1 MQTKIIDLLNSF
13 QLKKTPIRVSV
24 VEYFLSK
31 PHALSQNDLEQNLPE
46 PLDRITLYRTLRTF
60 EDKGVLHKIIDNQGI
75 TKYAL
80 CSEHCHHAHH
90 KHNTDEHIHFH
101 CSKCDQTFCL
111 PIQANLDMTFPIG
124 FLPEKINVSVEG
136 VCKFCQ

>member
-90 KHNTDEHIHFH
+90 KHNTVHI
-101 CSKCDQTFCL
+101 
-111 PIQANLDMTFPIG
+111 
-124 FLPEKINVSVEG
+124 
-136 VCKFCQ
+136 